1 MPVAHLDPQRRALP
15 LQLPLDTGHRHV
27 TVNYLKRILTQT
39 QAARQDM
46 LKRFFVLMVVSS
58 AFLTTGCIALVVG
71 AGAGA
76 GAFAYVDG
84 ELSRTY
90 EAKYEKIYQ
99 ICISILKDLKQPV
112 LEETTDG
119 IQTTIESKR
128 SDDTPMTIKVRII
141 DPDWTEVSVRTGV
154 LGVWKKEISE
164 QFHEFIAERLKR

>member
-1 MPVAHLDPQRRALP
+1 
-15 LQLPLDTGHRHV
+15 
-27 TVNYLKRILTQT
+27 
-39 QAARQDM
+39 M